1 MYITDDIRA
10 VTSTLRAGDVVIFSI
25 GTIHLDVPL
34 LLFLIISNRRHGF
47 YRSLVGGIE
56 NVVVA
61 VALVFQILD
70 MRCHTLHL
78 LLQLLDLTLHLEKLL
93 LFAIYLALTCKVELV
108 LLADVLG
115 DREAIEEA
123 VVIADH
129 AGALKILSQFNYLFW
144 LLIVLVK
151 IHVIFVDRR
160 DQSKHPIDIRWPFA
174 QVFSR
179 PLHSSSLNWVHSFG
193 AVI

>member
-56 NVVVA
+56 NVVA

-70 MRCHTLHL
+70 MSGLTLNFI
-78 LLQLLDLTLHLEKLL
+78 LQLLDLTLHLEKLL

-115 DREAIEEA
+115 DREVIEEA

-129 AGALKILSQFNYLFW
+129 AGALKILSQFN
-144 LLIVLVK
+144 
-151 IHVIFVDRR
+151 
-160 DQSKHPIDIRWPFA
+160 
-174 QVFSR
+174 
-179 PLHSSSLNWVHSFG
+179 
-193 AVI
+193 